1 MPAKLAWINETAVH
15 DVTDIV
21 GQGIVRDRRARLKLP
36 SSQDAVSVLILVFC
50 GVLVLYPMGLLVIFS
65 VNVGDPQTF
74 PPDEFGIESG
84 RLGTATARVGGGVES
99 PLPAPAGRG
108 SSYVLS

>member
-1 MPAKLAWINETAVH
+1 MIPTRMPAKLAWINETAVH

-50 GVLVLYPMGLLVIFS
+50 GVLVLYPMGLPGHL
-65 VNVGDPQTF
+65 
-74 PPDEFGIESG
+74 
-84 RLGTATARVGGGVES
+84 LGECRR
-99 PLPAPAGRG
+99 PADLSAG
-108 SSYVLS
+108 